1 MTDRYPALFCAAGRP
16 ELLFEENDLTR
27 TLARVGEFLVRQWG
41 RPKAILAITSTW
53 RTDAVT
59 LDGAWDWR
67 AHLAQ
72 AGLTSPSDATGALL
86 NDPTLSMEER
96 AVAGDLA
103 ASLLDVFP
111 WVKTGELGLESAI
124 LPTYSALFPTM
135 DIPLV
140 PMSVVP
146 LVGLRAHY
154 EWGMALRALRDEGV
168 LLLGLGALGENA
180 PLVNPAS
187 ETGLP
192 AMEDFS
198 AKLVEALA
206 VRNDEAV
213 IQYRDIETA
222 PVGMPD
228 EALILPL
235 VTVLGAS
242 VAEPATVFNHRV
254 TWDALAMSSALFS
267 EHTFPHI

>member
-1 MTDRYPALFCAAGRP
+1 MSTRYPALFCAAGRP
-16 ELLFEENDLTR
+16 ELLFEDNDLTR
-27 TLARVGEFLVRQWG
+27 MLTRVGDFLVSRWG
-41 RPKAILAITSTW
+41 RPKAIVAITSTW

-59 LDGAWDWR
+59 IDGAWDWR
-67 AHLAQ
+67 AHLAE
-72 AGLTSPSDATGALL
+72 AGLTSPSDATGAML

-103 ASLLDVFP
+103 ASLMDVFA
-111 WVKTGELGLESAI
+111 WVRSGHLGLESAI
-124 LPTYSALFPTM
+124 LPTYSALFPSM

-168 LLLGLGALGENA
+168 LLLGLGSMGENA
-180 PLVNPAS
+180 PLVNPES
-187 ETGLP
+187 DTGLV
-192 AMEDFS
+192 AIETFS

-222 PVGMPD
+222 PVGLPD

-235 VTVLGAS
+235 VTLLGAS

-254 TWDALAMSSALFS
+254 TWDALAMSSALFAD
-267 EHTFPHI
+267 ETFPQI